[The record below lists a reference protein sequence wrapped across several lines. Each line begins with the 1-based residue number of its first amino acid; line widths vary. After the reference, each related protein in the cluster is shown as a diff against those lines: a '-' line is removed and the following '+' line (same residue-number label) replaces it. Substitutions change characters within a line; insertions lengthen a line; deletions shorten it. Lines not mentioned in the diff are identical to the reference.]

1 MKKLV
6 TVFCASV
13 IALFGANVHVYKSP
27 ACGCCTK
34 WGEHMEKNGFTI
46 AYENI
51 DYLYGLK
58 QKMQLPLE
66 LASCH
71 TAVVKGYIVEGHVP
85 SDAVKKLLRQKPKD
99 ALGIA
104 VAGMPL
110 GSPGMEY
117 GDKKD
122 AYEVIIFYKN
132 GTQKVFASY

>member
-1 MKKLV
+1 
-6 TVFCASV
+6 
-13 IALFGANVHVYKSP
+13 
-27 ACGCCTK
+27 
-34 WGEHMEKNGFTI
+34 MEKNGFTI
-46 AYENI
+46 TYENVE
-51 DYLYGLK
+51 YLYGLK
-58 QKMQLPLE
+58 QKIQLPLE

-71 TAVVKGYIVEGHVP
+71 TAVVEGYIVEGHVP
-85 SDAVKKLLRQKPKD
+85 SDAVKKLLRLKPKD

-122 AYEVIIFYKN
+122 AYDVIVFYKN